1 MSPEIEVKGIDLLN
15 ELEKGEAN
23 GLLEDG
29 FKKLKRKLKES
40 SRLKVHIKVYSPEG
54 NRRKFSIN
62 FELFFASS
70 HLEASVAEWDFSKA
84 IHNGFE
90 KLGNQIE
97 HKFHISDQKNEPF
110 KKRFPKTN

>member
-54 NRRKFSIN
+54 NRRKFSNIAIS
-62 FELFFASS
+62 FFIFCQYYN
-70 HLEASVAEWDFSKA
+70 LITVIF
-84 IHNGFE
+84 
-90 KLGNQIE
+90 
-97 HKFHISDQKNEPF
+97 
-110 KKRFPKTN
+110 R